1 MCKGIN
7 VRAWNSSFFCILEK
21 KKETIEF
28 GLQMQRQNA
37 LQYRVSEFSK

>member
-7 VRAWNSSFFCILEK
+7 VHARGILVFFVFLK

>member
-7 VRAWNSSFFCILEK
+7 VRARGILVFCILEK